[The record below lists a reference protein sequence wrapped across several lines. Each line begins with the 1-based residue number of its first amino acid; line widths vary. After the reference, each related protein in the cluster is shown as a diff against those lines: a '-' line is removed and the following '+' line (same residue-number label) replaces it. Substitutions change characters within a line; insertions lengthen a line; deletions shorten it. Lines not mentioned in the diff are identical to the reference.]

1 MWFFRAP
8 HYNDVIT
15 DAIASQ
21 ITSFTIVYSTVYSD
35 ADQRK
40 HQSSASLAF
49 VRGIHRGPVN
59 FPHKW
64 PVTRKMFPFDDV
76 IMKNHNLCTTSIL
89 FHCQSWP
96 RPTQIVFIVTSMAVV
111 WLNRIRAWVI
121 YYIFYMMWLC
131 NTWNS
136 VVVQVTSLIK
146 RWQNTLQTINDRHI
160 EPTTVTSILN
170 REMKSIKG
178 CIFFGRKIIP
188 SYSRQVLVLYF
199 TLPWSSNHFYQ

>member
-1 MWFFRAP
+1 M
-8 HYNDVIT
+8 
-15 DAIASQ
+15 
-21 ITSFTIVYSTVYSD
+21 
-35 ADQRK
+35 
-40 HQSSASLAF
+40 
-49 VRGIHRGPVN
+49 RGIHRGPVIS
-59 FPHKW
+59 PHKW

-76 IMKNHNLCTTSIL
+76 IMKNHNLWTTSIL

-96 RPTQIVFIVTSMAVV
+96 RPTQIVFIVTTMAAV
-111 WLNRIRAWVI
+111 WLNRIRAWVT
-121 YYIFYMMWLC
+121 YYILYMMWLR

-178 CIFFGRKIIP
+178 CILFGSKIIR
-188 SYSRQVLVLYF
+188 SYRRKVLVLYF
-199 TLPWSSNHFYQ
+199 TLPWSSNHLYQ